1 MIHHLSGRLI
11 EKSPTHAIVECGGVG
26 YFLHISLHTFS
37 QIPDRENC
45 TLFAH
50 QVIRDDAH
58 MLFGFYDKEER
69 EVFLQLI
76 SVSGV
81 GATTGRMILSS
92 LSPTEVQHAIMDG
105 DVGLIQKIKGIGA
118 KTAQRII
125 VDLQDKIGKTQ
136 TADREKLVVGGNS
149 ARSEALTALSSLGF
163 DKKKTETT
171 VDRILKQA
179 EKELAVEDLIK
190 SALKQL

>member
-11 EKSPTHAIVECGGVG
+11 EKSPTHAIIECGGVG

-45 TLFAH
+45 NLFAH

-58 MLFGFYDKEER
+58 MLFGFYDKDER

-92 LSPTEVQHAIMDG
+92 LSPSEVQQAILDG

-125 VDLQDKIGKTQ
+125 VDLQDKIGRAK
-136 TADREKLVVGGNS
+136 TADTEKMFVAGNS
-149 ARSEALTALSSLGF
+149 VRSEALTALSSLGF

>member
-50 QVIRDDAH
+50 QVIRGDAH

>member
-179 EKELAVEDLIK
+179 EKELALEDMIK

>member
-1 MIHHLSGRLI
+1 
-11 EKSPTHAIVECGGVG
+11 
-26 YFLHISLHTFS
+26 
-37 QIPDRENC
+37 
-45 TLFAH
+45 
-50 QVIRDDAH
+50 
-58 MLFGFYDKEER
+58 
-69 EVFLQLI
+69 
-76 SVSGV
+76 
-81 GATTGRMILSS
+81 
-92 LSPTEVQHAIMDG
+92 MDG

-149 ARSEALTALSSLGF
+149 ARSEALTALLSLGF

>member
-1 MIHHLSGRLI
+1 MIHHLSGRLV
-11 EKSPTHAIVECGGVG
+11 EKSPTHALLECGGVG
-26 YFLHISLHTFS
+26 YFLHISLHTYS
-37 QIPDRENC
+37 QLPDRENA
-45 TLFAH
+45 TLFTH
-50 QVIRDDAH
+50 MVIREDAH
-58 MLFGFYDKEER
+58 TLYGFFDKDER
-69 EVFLQLI
+69 HVFQLLI

-92 LSPTEVQHAIMDG
+92 LGPVDIQQAILDG

-125 VDLQDKIGKTQ
+125 VDLQDKIGKLKS
-136 TADREKLVVGGNS
+136 ADPEFVMLGGNS
-149 ARSEALTALSSLGF
+149 ARAEALTALSSLGF

-171 VDRILKQA
+171 VDKILKQA

-190 SALKQL
+190 TALKQL

>member
-11 EKSPTHAIVECGGVG
+11 EKSPTHAIVECGGIG

>member
-136 TADREKLVVGGNS
+136 TADREKVVVGGNS

>member
-125 VDLQDKIGKTQ
+125 VDLQDKIGKSK

-149 ARSEALTALSSLGF
+149 VRSEALTALSSLGF

>member
-125 VDLQDKIGKTQ
+125 VDLQDKIGKTK

>member
-92 LSPTEVQHAIMDG
+92 LSPTEVQHAILDG
-105 DVGLIQKIKGIGA
+105 DVGLIKKIKGIGA

-136 TADREKLVVGGNS
+136 SADREKLVVGGNS

>member
-1 MIHHLSGRLI
+1 MIHHPSGRLI

>member
-136 TADREKLVVGGNS
+136 TADLVKLP
-149 ARSEALTALSSLGF
+149 
-163 DKKKTETT
+163 
-171 VDRILKQA
+171 
-179 EKELAVEDLIK
+179 IK
-190 SALKQL
+190 AAGE

>member
-92 LSPTEVQHAIMDG
+92 LSPTEVQHAILDG

-125 VDLQDKIGKTQ
+125 VDLQDKIGKSK

-149 ARSEALTALSSLGF
+149 VRSEALTALSSLGF

>member
-92 LSPTEVQHAIMDG
+92 LSPTEVQHAILDG